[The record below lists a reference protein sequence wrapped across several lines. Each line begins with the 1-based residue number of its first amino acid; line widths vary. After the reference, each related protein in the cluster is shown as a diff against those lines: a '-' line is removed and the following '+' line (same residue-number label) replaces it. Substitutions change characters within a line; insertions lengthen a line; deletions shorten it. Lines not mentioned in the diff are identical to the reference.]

1 MLIDCIHIDSLVDNS
16 YTNKII
22 EEIYYSSE
30 NMKEIMFFSFFKGTV
45 PSDLIEIYECRIM
58 NSREGHFKYF
68 SDYDEYLNFRKKYK
82 FAIMYSERYF
92 FFKNGRFKKII
103 DSNAEEV
110 RVDGA
115 LEYHD
120 SSEFGFYVK
129 VDDEIHLFYLFSDN
143 FYYPNKID
151 YNVKMEKFENAN
163 EYIIKVDSLKKTTLY
178 SLNKISFNLQKICT
192 YSVNLL

>member
-103 DSNAEEV
+103 DSNANN
-110 RVDGA
+110 
-115 LEYHD
+115 
-120 SSEFGFYVK
+120 FIFVK
-129 VDDEIHLFYLFSDN
+129 QN
-143 FYYPNKID
+143 FI
-151 YNVKMEKFENAN
+151 
-163 EYIIKVDSLKKTTLY
+163 
-178 SLNKISFNLQKICT
+178 
-192 YSVNLL
+192 